1 MPDSHW
7 PLVQSSQLTIGQF
20 QTIGRLANMESM
32 RKSEIMP
39 SFQQALTRHIEEA
52 NEDVT
57 TLAKR
62 ADVSRDALYKVIYG
76 KTKSPN
82 LEIIIR
88 VARAY
93 GKTVEEFMGIAPAR
107 VQDDLIDEI
116 SRLAPSERAVL
127 QASLKA
133 LRAQRIAEPE
143 DIE

>member
-1 MPDSHW
+1 MGNNDIP
-7 PLVQSSQLTIGQF
+7 TF
-20 QTIGRLANMESM
+20 Q
-32 RKSEIMP
+32 K
-39 SFQQALTRHIEEA
+39 ALIAHIEEA
-52 NEDVT
+52 REEVT
-57 TLAKR
+57 ALARR
-62 ADVSRDALYKVIYG
+62 AGVSRDALYKVIYG
-76 KTKSPN
+76 KTKSPS

-93 GKTVEEFMGIAPAR
+93 GKTVEEFMGIAPAQ
-107 VQDDLIDEI
+107 VKDDLIEEI

>member
-1 MPDSHW
+1 
-7 PLVQSSQLTIGQF
+7 
-20 QTIGRLANMESM
+20 MESM

-93 GKTVEEFMGIAPAR
+93 SKTVEEFMGIAPAR
-107 VQDDLIDEI
+107 VRDDLIDEI

-143 DIE
+143 DTE